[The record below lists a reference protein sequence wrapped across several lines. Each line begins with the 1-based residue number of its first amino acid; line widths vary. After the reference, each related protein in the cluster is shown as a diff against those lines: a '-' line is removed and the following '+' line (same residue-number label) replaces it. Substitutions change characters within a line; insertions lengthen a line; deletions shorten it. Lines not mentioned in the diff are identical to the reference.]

1 MGVIVRIGVDLRWL
15 QRAHHNSPE
24 GALGGVGTVIEN
36 LWRGLAA
43 APSDVKPVGLLH
55 RGSVPPRLLEILDLV
70 PNAEYHPIGIQGLRP
85 LLGAAG
91 RVRNFLRLIESETR
105 GALPLDALN
114 LDVLHMT
121 DQTPPPR
128 HFSGASVVTLH
139 ALFASITQEGR
150 VSRHLYRGFQRATHV
165 VAVSRAVASEYVTH
179 ANVRRERVSVI
190 HNGIDL
196 DIFKPRLGA
205 EVPNPRFKI
214 PGPYLLHV
222 GVLTGVKNPE
232 GLIAALGRLK
242 RSGACPHLVSVGPYQ
257 TLPQFLLL
265 VDKLARK
272 HDVADKLIVF
282 DRGCAPEELAPLY
295 RGALGLVFPSLEE
308 GFGLPVIESL
318 ACGVP
323 CVVSRVGG
331 MPEVAGDLGIYVDP
345 RDIEGIAAGIRQ
357 LIADTSHRKRVM
369 DRGPVRAREFSMRAM
384 AANYLDIYRA
394 ALKKGE

>member
-1 MGVIVRIGVDLRWL
+1 MIVRIGIDLRWL

-24 GALGGVGTVIEN
+24 GALGGVGIVIEN

-43 APSDVKPVGLLH
+43 ASSDVKPVGLLH
-55 RGSVPPRLLEILDLV
+55 RGPVPPRMREILDLV
-70 PNAEYHPIGIQGLRP
+70 PNAEYHAVGMQGLRP
-85 LLGAAG
+85 LLVRTG
-91 RVRNFLRLIESETR
+91 RVRNFLRLIESEAP
-105 GALPLDALN
+105 GILPLNPLN

-128 HFSGASVVTLH
+128 YFSGPSVVTLH
-139 ALFASITQEGR
+139 ALFTSITREGR
-150 VSRHLYRGFQRATHV
+150 VSRHLYCGFRRATRV

-179 ANVRRERVSVI
+179 ADVRRERVSVI

-196 DIFKPRLGA
+196 DIFKPQKSADAL
-205 EVPNPRFKI
+205 NPRFKI

-222 GVLTGVKNPE
+222 GVLTSVKNPE

-242 RSGACPHLVSVGPYQ
+242 RSGSCPYLVSTGPYQ
-257 TLPQFLLL
+257 TLPQFLRL
-265 VDKLARK
+265 VNKLARE
-272 HDVADKLIVF
+272 HDVADKVIVF

-331 MPEVAGDLGIYVDP
+331 VPEVAGDLGIYVDP
-345 RDIEGIAAGIRQ
+345 HDAEGIATGIRQ
-357 LIADTSHRKRVM
+357 LIADTGHRQRVAEQ
-369 DRGPVRAREFSMRAM
+369 GPIRAREFSMQAM
-384 AANYLDIYRA
+384 AANYLAVYREVS
-394 ALKKGE
+394 KKGE